1 MTCRLT
7 VDTGRSGVNQV
18 GALVRVKDV
27 TSTSAAAAAPTAGA
41 DVTPDALPL
50 AATETFDGFYRRE
63 LASLVT
69 LAAALAGPAVADDI
83 AQEAMLAAYR
93 RWDRVSGL
101 DVPAAWVRRVCANQA
116 VSVLRRRG
124 QRPAPC
130 SGSEPAGSSQFEL
143 APEPDG
149 FWSEVRRLPRR
160 QAQAVALAY
169 VYGMGVAEI
178 AATLE
183 VSPGTVKT
191 HLSRGRAA
199 LAQTLGRTDEETP
212 T

>member
-1 MTCRLT
+1 
-7 VDTGRSGVNQV
+7 
-18 GALVRVKDV
+18 
-27 TSTSAAAAAPTAGA
+27 
-41 DVTPDALPL
+41 VTPDALPL

-69 LAAALAGPAVADDI
+69 LAAALAGPGVADDI

-93 RWDRVSGL
+93 RWDLVSGL
-101 DVPAAWVRRVCANQA
+101 DVPSAWVRRVCANQA

-124 QRPAPC
+124 AEARAVLRLGARRQQ
-130 SGSEPAGSSQFEL
+130 QFEL

-160 QAQAVALAY
+160 QAQTVALAY